1 MISFLITM
9 DDLMLMEIAQRKNQ
23 RAEEKTRTRRKEEN
37 TESEQIAE
45 LECAILPKDKYLVMF
60 FRVIQM
66 KSSNGFE

>member
-23 RAEEKTRTRRKEEN
+23 KDEEKTRTRRKEN

-60 FRVIQM
+60 FCVIQM

>member
-23 RAEEKTRTRRKEEN
+23 RDEEKTRTRRKEQN

-45 LECAILPKDKYLVMF
+45 LECAVLPQDKYLVMF
-60 FRVIQM
+60 FCVIQM
-66 KSSNGFE
+66 KSSNSFE